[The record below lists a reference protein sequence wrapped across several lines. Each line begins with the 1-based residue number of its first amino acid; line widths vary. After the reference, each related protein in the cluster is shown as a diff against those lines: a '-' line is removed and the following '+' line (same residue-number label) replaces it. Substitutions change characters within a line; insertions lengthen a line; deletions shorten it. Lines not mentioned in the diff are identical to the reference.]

1 MQSETIQLASELVRA
16 PSVTPND
23 AGCQKI
29 IGERLLPLGF
39 SIENMD
45 HRDVQNI
52 WARKGTEPPLL
63 VFVGHTDV
71 VPAGNEAE
79 WTYPPFSATVANGY
93 LHGRGAADMKGSIAA
108 MVTACERLF
117 STATSKKINGS
128 LAFLITSDEE
138 AVAIDGT
145 RHVLGRLNNR
155 SEVIDACLV
164 GEPTCELNLGDTI
177 KIGRR
182 GSLDGN
188 ITVFGKQGHVAYP
201 HLAENPIHKC
211 GQLISDL
218 AALDWGDS
226 SENFPATTFQISNIQ
241 SGVGANNVIPGQLS
255 MKFNLRFSPATSV
268 DAIIEKIEGVCRD
281 LGLKFDADWGAASNP
296 YYTEP
301 AEFVEIVSRTI
312 EDKLGI
318 KPDISTAGGTSDGRF
333 VATTGA
339 PVVEFGPLN
348 STIHKV
354 NERVQTESLNKLS
367 SVYEE
372 IVRNYLCIEN

>member
-1 MQSETIQLASELVRA
+1 MKSETVQLASELVRI

-52 WARKGTEPPLL
+52 WARKGSEPPLL

-71 VPAGNEAE
+71 VPAGNEAD
-79 WTYPPFSATVANGY
+79 WAYPPFSATVANGY
-93 LHGRGAADMKGSIAA
+93 LYGRGSADMKSSIAA

-117 STATSKKINGS
+117 STATDQTLNGS

-145 RHVLGRLNNR
+145 RHVLDRLNNR

-211 GQLISDL
+211 GQLISNL
-218 AALDWGDS
+218 AALDWGDGGKH
-226 SENFPATTFQISNIQ
+226 FPATTFQISNIE
-241 SGVGANNVIPGQLS
+241 SGVGVNNVIPGQLN

-268 DAIIEKIEGVCRD
+268 EAIIEKIEGVCRD
-281 LGLKFDADWGAASNP
+281 LGVKFDANWGDASNP

-301 AEFVEIVSRTI
+301 AEFVDIVSRTI

-318 KPDISTAGGTSDGRF
+318 TPDLSTAGGTSDGRF

-354 NERVQTESLNKLS
+354 NERVEIESLDKLS

-372 IVRNYLCIEN
+372 IVRNYLCMEN

>member
-52 WARKGTEPPLL
+52 WARKGSDPPLL

-117 STATSKKINGS
+117 STATGKKINGS

-226 SENFPATTFQISNIQ
+226 SEHFPATTFQISNIQ

>member
-1 MQSETIQLASELVRA
+1 MKSETVQLASELVRI

-45 HRDVQNI
+45 HQDVQNI
-52 WARKGTEPPLL
+52 WARKGSEPPLL

-79 WTYPPFSATVANGY
+79 WTYPPFSGTVANGY

-117 STATSKKINGS
+117 STATDQTLNGS

-145 RHVLGRLNNR
+145 KHVLGRLNDR

-218 AALDWGDS
+218 VALDWGDS
-226 SENFPATTFQISNIQ
+226 SEHFPATTFQISNIE
-241 SGVGANNVIPGQLS
+241 SGVGVGNVIPGQLN

-268 DAIIEKIEGVCRD
+268 EAIIEKIEGVCRD
-281 LGLKFDADWGAASNP
+281 LGLKFDANWGAASNP

-318 KPDISTAGGTSDGRF
+318 TPDLSTAGGTSDGRF
-333 VATTGA
+333 VAATGA

-354 NERVQTESLNKLS
+354 NERVQTESLDKLS

-372 IVRNYLCIEN
+372 IMRNYLCIEN